1 MWAEASWDALTSR
14 SRLCAASRSLA
25 SPSSGWVQ
33 GVAARGKSL
42 CVVDSNF
49 RRMSIWSTDGER
61 FIGAVKLDRLC
72 GSPNSV
78 VWTNDLTRT
87 QDGALYISAG
97 VSRTGGK
104 VAEGHVSRVT
114 GL

>member
-1 MWAEASWDALTSR
+1 MGGGVLGRAHLSFTALCGVALVGFALLR
-14 SRLCAASRSLA
+14 
-25 SPSSGWVQ
+25 GGH
-33 GVAARGKSL
+33 GVAACGKSL

-61 FIGAVKLDRLC
+61 FIGAVKLDRLF

-78 VWTNDLTRT
+78 VWTNDLTRA
-87 QDGALYISAG
+87 QDGTLYISAG

-104 VAEGHVSRVT
+104 VAEGHVFRVT